1 MHPFWTC
8 ADRETALCE
17 VKAGNQLSLPD
28 LGDPTGGKVL
38 NWAGNRKLGNTGY
51 FLAYQIRNP
60 KKIPKLDQAGSKNQ
74 TLSIRH

>member
-8 ADRETALCE
+8 ADREAALCE
-17 VKAGNQLSLPD
+17 VQVGNWLSLPD

-51 FLAYQIRNP
+51 FMADQIRSP
-60 KKIPKLDQAGSKNQ
+60 KKIPKLDQAGSKNR